1 MPLVP
6 LLWPAAALV
15 AALPLAVGQ
24 NAAPQA
30 SQIDLIRT
38 GEDGHARLTVPVRIG
53 IHGPFSFMVDTG
65 SQNTVLSTAIAAR
78 LDIAIGGRARLTGVA
93 GSEMVDTAE
102 IDEIA
107 LGRRSYYGI
116 RAPLLERADMG
127 ADGILGLD
135 SLQDQRVQID
145 FRKGLMAVADAK
157 SLGGNRGYEIVV
169 TARRRSGQ
177 LIMADAMIDGV
188 RVQVVIDT
196 GADTSIGNRALQ
208 RQLARRGATGQ
219 ATLHSVT
226 GQTILA
232 DLGLARHLKIEDVN
246 FQNVQIAFA
255 DSPHFPSL
263 GLDRKPALF
272 LGMRDLRQL
281 DRVAIDFASRRIY
294 FDVPDSSYDHT
305 GRFSDHLDSRLN

>member
-1 MPLVP
+1 MPIAP
-6 LLWPAAALV
+6 LLWPAAALT
-15 AALPLAVGQ
+15 AALPIVAGQ
-24 NAAPQA
+24 DGAPQA
-30 SQIDLIRT
+30 SEVDLIRT
-38 GEDGHARLTVPVRIG
+38 GEDAYARLTVPVRIG
-53 IHGPFSFMVDTG
+53 PHGPFSFMVDTG

-78 LDIAIGGRARLTGVA
+78 LGIPAGARARLTGVA
-93 GSEMVDTAE
+93 GSEMVDTVE
-102 IDEIA
+102 IEEIA
-107 LGRRSYYGI
+107 LGRRSYFGL
-116 RAPLLERADMG
+116 RAPLLDRGDMG
-127 ADGILGLD
+127 ADGIIGLD

-177 LIMADAMIDGV
+177 LIMADALIDGV

-196 GADTSIGNRALQ
+196 GSDTSIGNRALQ
-208 RQLARRGATGQ
+208 RQMARRGITGQ

-232 DLGLARHLKIEDVN
+232 DLGLARNLKINDVT

-255 DSPHFPSL
+255 DSPHFPLL
-263 GLDRKPALF
+263 GLDKRPALF

-281 DRVAIDFASRRIY
+281 DRVAIDFAARRIY
-294 FDVPDSSYDHT
+294 FDLPQGAVGHERRNFAAVPSP
-305 GRFSDHLDSRLN
+305 LN